1 MSTID
6 PAVSVVM
13 SVYNGAATLDE
24 AINSI
29 RQQTFT
35 AFEFIVIDDGST
47 DATPS
52 ILARHAAADPR
63 VRVVAQANRGLTRS
77 LNRGVSLARAP
88 LIARQDADDI
98 SLPDRLAHQV
108 THLAERPD
116 VLLLGAASIERNRA
130 GADHASQPDA
140 SSLARTVYLHNPF
153 AHTSVMFRK
162 ATFDALGGYDESFD
176 TSQDFELWMRF
187 AEQGAI
193 DMLTE
198 VLVIRRQQPNSISS
212 RKRVRQYRNGLRA
225 RMMHPHAGR
234 LPAIAASAYQVLS
247 NGAPAWLISAVR
259 RARRRAVPPSPP
271 RPSASD
277 KPRNP

>member
-1 MSTID
+1 MSPTD

-29 RQQTFT
+29 RQQAFT

-52 ILARHAAADPR
+52 ILARHAADDPR
-63 VRVVAQANRGLTRS
+63 LRVVTQANRGLTRS

-98 SLPDRLAHQV
+98 SRPERLARQV
-108 THLAERPD
+108 ARMAERPD
-116 VLLLGAASIERNRA
+116 VLLLGTASMERDMA
-130 GADHASQPDA
+130 GVDHASQRDA
-140 SSLARTVYLHNPF
+140 SRLARLVYLHNPF

-193 DMLTE
+193 DMLTD

-225 RMMHPHAGR
+225 RLMHPHAGR
-234 LPAIAASAYQVLS
+234 LPAIAATAYQVLS
-247 NGAPAWLISAVR
+247 NSAPDWLVSAVR
-259 RARRRAVPPSPP
+259 RARRRAVTSAPGPSV
-271 RPSASD
+271 SD
-277 KPRNP
+277 NPRNP